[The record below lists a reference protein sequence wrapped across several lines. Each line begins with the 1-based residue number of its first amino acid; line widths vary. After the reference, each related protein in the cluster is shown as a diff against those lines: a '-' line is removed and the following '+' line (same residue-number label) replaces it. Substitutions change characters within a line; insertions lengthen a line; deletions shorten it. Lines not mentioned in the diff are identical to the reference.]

1 MNIFLWNVLLAVTWA
16 VATGEF
22 TLANLTI
29 GFGLGYLVLLFA
41 RRTIGRSTYFAKVPQ
56 VVSFF
61 FFYVWQLILSN
72 LRVAYDVVTPTH
84 YMRPGVIA
92 VPLDAKTD
100 AEITLLANLITLT
113 PGTLSLDLSPDRGV
127 LYVHTMYIDQD
138 DVERARRQ
146 IKDNLERRVLE
157 LLR

>member
-1 MNIFLWNVLLAVTWA
+1 MNLFLWNLLLAITWA

-22 TLANLTI
+22 TLPNLAI
-29 GFGLGYLVLLFA
+29 GFGAGYLTLVIA
-41 RRTIGRSTYFAKVPQ
+41 RRALGDSTYYRKAPLTVR
-56 VVSFF
+56 FF
-61 FFYVWQLILSN
+61 FFYMKQMVMAN

-92 VPLDAKTD
+92 VPLDVKTD

-113 PGTLSLDLSPDRGV
+113 PGTLSLDLSADRRT
-127 LYVHTMYIDQD
+127 LYVHTMYIDD
-138 DVERARRQ
+138 DEDRTRQQ
-146 IKDNLERRVLE
+146 IKDGLERRVLE